1 MDKDKLENLKK
12 KLKEYAPYALFA
24 SGAAVTITMLVQ
36 QANRLKQFENGSWS
50 APFDDEMR
58 EEANKENSLVR
69 FEMTDGKPRLFIG
82 QPDQN

>member
-24 SGAAVTITMLVQ
+24 STATVTITMLVK
-36 QANRLKQFENGSWS
+36 QAKRLEAYENGSWMT
-50 APFDDEMR
+50 PFDDEMR